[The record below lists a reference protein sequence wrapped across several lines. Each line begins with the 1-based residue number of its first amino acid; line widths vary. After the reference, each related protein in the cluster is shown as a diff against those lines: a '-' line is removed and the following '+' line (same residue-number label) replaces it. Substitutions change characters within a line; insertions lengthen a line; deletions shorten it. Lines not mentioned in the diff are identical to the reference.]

1 MNITIFGAGNMGRG
15 IGHRLV
21 AGCNALTI
29 VDTNPEAAETLVN
42 ELKGVAKK
50 GATVH
55 MATMDNVELG
65 DVVVLAV
72 QYGINLE
79 LGKKLGK
86 KLDGKVVVDIANPLN
101 QTFDGLATAPGT
113 SSADELAEDVSS
125 SAKVV
130 KAFNTTFAGT
140 LLAGNVGGTPLDA
153 YIAGDDDAAKKTL
166 AKLVSDGGLVPVDV
180 GPLQRARELE
190 SLGFLGITLQK
201 RQIDFSI
208 DAF

>member
-21 AGCNALTI
+21 AGGNALTI

-101 QTFDGLATAPGT
+101 Q
-113 SSADELAEDVSS
+113 
-125 SAKVV
+125 
-130 KAFNTTFAGT
+130 
-140 LLAGNVGGTPLDA
+140 
-153 YIAGDDDAAKKTL
+153 
-166 AKLVSDGGLVPVDV
+166 
-180 GPLQRARELE
+180 
-190 SLGFLGITLQK
+190 
-201 RQIDFSI
+201 
-208 DAF
+208 